1 MIEATCSACGTLNR
15 VPDASVHAGARFF
28 TCVGCKAR
36 AAIPLPT
43 SPGILPKL
51 TSPLSTSPGTLP
63 KLTSPL
69 STSPGTLPKLTSP
82 LSTSPGTLPKL
93 TSPLSTSPAT
103 AVPPAT
109 KPTRDLDFADLPAPK
124 RPTALGIGPPQPA
137 SRTSTASKFPLHTG
151 LTQPLAH
158 ELDPELPAP
167 KITRPGGPTTAS
179 RIELGELGPSA
190 VLMTNEG
197 GIDLP
202 APKRNT
208 QRLTP
213 ESSSDNVADL
223 PALRANRGV
232 ADLPAPKPSPR
243 RAALDLPSLNLPTL
257 KDPRAPAASTL
268 HRLPTP
274 QKGPTISDLPAPQK
288 GPTIPDLPAPRT
300 TDSPLKYASSDLP
313 ATKAFFDDLPQP
325 VLAPERPATKAFFD
339 DLPQAKLPQAQSD
352 PSGDAP
358 DAPATATKD
367 FFDDL
372 PQAQSDP
379 SGDAPDAPAT
389 ATKDFFDDLPQV
401 KLPQAQSDPSGDA
414 PEASATTTK
423 DFFDDLP
430 QAQSDPSSA
439 DLEALAPKGYFDNI
453 PALPNTSK
461 PELPA
466 PKGYFDNIP
475 ALPNTSKPEAPAPKG
490 YFDNIPALP
499 NTSKPEAPAPQG
511 YFDNVPGQP
520 IKKSDALAPKGSFDD
535 LPPPPHPAPD
545 ATEPVHPDQAAFD
558 LLPTLSPAKPAPS
571 ATGPELDLVT
581 PTGTGVT
588 SFDDPDLSKLITER
602 VRFGHGPR
610 APAAGPSPNGPSQ
623 GTAGIGREPKG
634 DPQIEAKEAPPNP
647 APPGPVPG
655 EAAAAKPR
663 TPRTTIVL
671 GGVLAVV
678 LLGAGGFK
686 LYRRHA
692 EAQEQAAVIA
702 EQLAIA
708 RTSFAAVDPRHWPR
722 AAAAAQRVV
731 ALDPKNLEALG
742 IGAESLLA
750 SALDDGTA
758 TATKIGQ
765 ARAMLEAAAGTGLSS
780 PVLTRARALAALA
793 AHRPDGADGAIGLL
807 APLATQAPKDGAVA
821 LYLGWALEAKGDMA
835 AALSSYDRAAN
846 DPAVKLDALYGRGNA
861 KLARSDLDGARADFS
876 AVLALAKDHLGALV
890 GLAMAQPPEAAQQ
903 QEADLMAILAR
914 KDLADA
920 DPRVVARAWTSAGR
934 AALRAG
940 HGERARER
948 FGKALGIVPQDLA
961 ATTGLAETELADGK
975 LGPAADLLGRAL
987 SAAKDDVPAQ
997 LVQSEI
1003 EIKQHKLPLAAQRLA
1018 ALSGHAAPLAPLEQA
1033 RLHLLTGEL
1042 LEAQGKD
1049 DAAALAYID
1058 GAKVAREL
1066 DLAPMVAAVKK
1077 LTAMAAA
1084 ASDARDPARAGDLRA
1099 RAKALLGEHAEH
1111 AEHDPRLAMTLGVA
1125 YLQAG
1130 DAAAAEG
1137 WLHRVVEARP
1147 DDAEARYQL
1156 GRALRTAG
1164 KYAEALEVLAAAS
1177 SLDPGRADAG
1187 VELARTYEALGR
1199 DADAGGLYTKLLADK
1214 EPSLL
1219 TRAWAGRFFAR
1230 TGALDQAR
1238 EQGAKIVAVDPDN
1251 AAGLYLDGEGLL
1263 AGGKATEAKQR
1274 FERALESDRDL
1285 QYLDALG
1292 RAAEALAQDGD
1303 RELQDLAL
1311 RSYAAVA
1318 QAAAPPLS
1326 PRNAFAG
1333 QGRLYV
1339 ARHEAA
1345 KAVPPLLEAARLD
1358 PENDDIKFLLGAAY
1372 QELQKTT
1379 LALRALQ
1386 DSTKRAPRAD
1396 AFWRIAQIYHDTNR
1410 GSQAAAAVGT
1420 ATRLAAEAE
1429 QRTGAP
1435 AVPWLTDALYLQ
1447 GRINFDLHKEA
1458 AARDAWTLYVARNPP
1473 ASARLTEV
1481 KQLLATALRR

>member
-1 MIEATCSACGTLNR
+1 MIEATCSACGALNR
-15 VPDASVHAGARFF
+15 VPDASVRAGARLF
-28 TCVGCKAR
+28 TCTNCKAR
-36 AAIPLPT
+36 GAIPLPT
-43 SPGILPKL
+43 SPGTL
-51 TSPLSTSPGTLP
+51 TSPFPTSPGTLP

-69 STSPGTLPKLTSP
+69 PASPGTLPKLTSP
-82 LSTSPGTLPKL
+82 LP
-93 TSPLSTSPAT
+93 TSPAT
-103 AVPPAT
+103 AVPPAS
-109 KPTRDLDFADLPAPK
+109 KSNRGLDFADLPAPK

-137 SRTSTASKFPLHTG
+137 SRTSTASKLPLHTG

-167 KITRPGGPTTAS
+167 KITRTGGPTTAS
-179 RIELGELGPSA
+179 KIELGELGPSA
-190 VLMTNEG
+190 ALMTNEG

-208 QRLTP
+208 QRLAPVP
-213 ESSSDNVADL
+213 EPPSDNVADL
-223 PALRANRGV
+223 PVPRASRGV

-243 RAALDLPSLNLPTL
+243 RAALDLPNLNLPTL
-257 KDPRAPAASTL
+257 KDPRAPAPSTL
-268 HRLPTP
+268 HRLPT
-274 QKGPTISDLPAPQK
+274 PQK

-300 TDSPLKYASSDLP
+300 TDSPLKSASSELP
-313 ATKAFFDDLPQP
+313 APKGFFDDLPQP
-325 VLAPERPATKAFFD
+325 VLDPELPAPKGFFDDLPQTKSAPSSDAPEAPAPKAYFD
-339 DLPQAKLPQAQSD
+339 DLPQAKSA
-352 PSGDAP
+352 PSN
-358 DAPATATKD
+358 
-367 FFDDL
+367 
-372 PQAQSDP
+372 
-379 SGDAPDAPAT
+379 
-389 ATKDFFDDLPQV
+389 
-401 KLPQAQSDPSGDA
+401 DA
-414 PEASATTTK
+414 PEA
-423 DFFDDLP
+423 P
-430 QAQSDPSSA
+430 
-439 DLEALAPKGYFDNI
+439 APKGYFDDI
-453 PALPNTSK
+453 PALPSTSK

-475 ALPNTSKPEAPAPKG
+475 ALPNTSKPEP
-490 YFDNIPALP
+490 
-499 NTSKPEAPAPQG
+499 PAPQG
-511 YFDNVPGQP
+511 YFDNLPALSNTSKPELPAPRGYFDDLPGQP
-520 IKKSDALAPKGSFDD
+520 IKKSDALAPKGFLDD
-535 LPPPPHPAPD
+535 LPPPPPHPAADPAD
-545 ATEPVHPDQAAFD
+545 AAHPDQAAFD
-558 LLPTLSPAKPAPS
+558 LLPTLSPAKADPG

-581 PTGTGVT
+581 PPGAGAT
-588 SFDDPDLSKLITER
+588 SFDDLDPSKSITSP

-610 APAAGPSPNGPSQ
+610 APAERPSPGEPSQ
-623 GTAGIGREPKG
+623 RTAGIGLEPKVF
-634 DPQIEAKEAPPNP
+634 AKGATSS
-647 APPGPVPG
+647 AASPGPVPG
-655 EAAAAKPR
+655 EAAAAKAR

-708 RTSFAAVDPRHWPR
+708 RTSYAASDPRHWPR

-731 ALDPKNLEALG
+731 ALDPKNPEALG

-750 SALDDGTA
+750 SALGEGTA
-758 TATKIGQ
+758 TATKVGQ
-765 ARAMLEAAAGTGLSS
+765 ARAMLDAAAGAGLSS
-780 PVLTRARALAALA
+780 PSLARARALSALA
-793 AHRPDGADGAIGLL
+793 AHQPDGAIAQLT
-807 APLATQAPKDGAVA
+807 PLTTQAPKDGTLA
-821 LYLGWALEAKGDMA
+821 LYLGWALEAKGDMV
-835 AALSSYDRAAN
+835 AALSSYDRATS

-903 QEADLMAILAR
+903 QEADLVAILAR
-914 KDLADA
+914 KDLAEA

-940 HGERARER
+940 HGEIARTR
-948 FGKALGIVPQDLA
+948 FGKALGIAPQDLA

-975 LGPAADLLGRAL
+975 LAAADGLLAAVL
-987 SAAKDDVPAQ
+987 SASKDDVPAQ

-1003 EIKQHKLPLAAQRLA
+1003 QIKQHKLPLAAQRLA
-1018 ALSGHAAPLAPLEQA
+1018 ALAGHTPPLTPLEQA

-1049 DAAALAYID
+1049 DAALEAYTL
-1058 GAKVAREL
+1058 GAKVAGEL
-1066 DLAPMVAAVKK
+1066 DLTPMVAAVKK

-1084 ASDARDPARAGDLRA
+1084 ARDAGDPARAGELRA
-1099 RAKALLGEHAEH
+1099 RAEALLAEHAEH

-1130 DAAAAEG
+1130 NAAAAEP

-1147 DDAEARYQL
+1147 GDAEARYQL

-1164 KYAEALEVLAAAS
+1164 KYAEALEVLAAARG
-1177 SLDPGRADAG
+1177 LDPEHADAG

-1199 DADAGGLYTKLLADK
+1199 DADAGGLYTKLLAGK

-1219 TRAWAGRFFAR
+1219 VRAWAGRFFAR

-1238 EQGAKIVAVDPDN
+1238 EQGAKIAAVDPDN
-1251 AAGLYLDGEGLL
+1251 AAGLYLDGEALL
-1263 AGGKATEAKQR
+1263 AAGKATEAKQR
-1274 FERALESDRDL
+1274 FERALESDREL

-1358 PENDDIKFLLGAAY
+1358 PDNDDIKFLLGAAY

-1410 GSQAAAAVGT
+1410 GSQAAAAVAT
-1420 ATRLAAEAE
+1420 ATRLAALAE

-1481 KQLLATALRR
+1481 RQLLATTLRR